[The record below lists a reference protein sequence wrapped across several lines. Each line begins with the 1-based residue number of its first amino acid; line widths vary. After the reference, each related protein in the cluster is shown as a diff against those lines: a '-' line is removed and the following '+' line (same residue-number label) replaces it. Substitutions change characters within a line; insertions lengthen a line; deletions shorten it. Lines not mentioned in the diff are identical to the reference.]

1 MLAKFKT
8 YTMSLELYEQCQK
21 IKLPSFLRD
30 QLLRAASSVT
40 LNIAEASGR
49 TGIRDRKHRFSIAL
63 GSLREVRSIIDL
75 SKQSTPWFDDR
86 IDHIG
91 ACLYKLSH

>member
-8 YTMSLELYEQCQK
+8 YQLSIGLYQECQK
-21 IKLPSFLRD
+21 IRLPRFLKD

-40 LNIAEASGR
+40 LNIAEANGR
-49 TGIRDRKHRFSIAL
+49 KTNKDRKHFFTIAL
-63 GSLREVRSIIDL
+63 GSLRETRAAIDL
-75 SKQSTPWFDDR
+75 SQQSNASLDDL

-91 ACLYKLSH
+91 ACLYKLSR